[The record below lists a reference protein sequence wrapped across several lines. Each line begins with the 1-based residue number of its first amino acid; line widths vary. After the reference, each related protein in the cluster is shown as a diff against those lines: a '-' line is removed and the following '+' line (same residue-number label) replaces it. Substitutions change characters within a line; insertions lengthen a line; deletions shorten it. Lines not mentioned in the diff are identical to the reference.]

1 MMQTSN
7 YDFSDITEIVEQ
19 RKRKLSGFRSYGVL
33 WEVVRWS
40 KGHKGGRK
48 KKKEKEKRKNYFR
61 GDFLIKKPASSRPK
75 IGQLAHPRCINLPMR
90 MTYMMPGINV

>member
-1 MMQTSN
+1 MTSVI
-7 YDFSDITEIVEQ
+7 SQKSWSRESASLAV
-19 RKRKLSGFRSYGVL
+19 SGAMGSYGKSSDGARVIRGA
-33 WEVVRWS
+33 E
-40 KGHKGGRK
+40 K